1 MLFGFKK
8 KDVKPDYSEIIARSQ
23 ENLRKTEK
31 LAEEQRRQTADILAF
46 ADKVWEMTK

>member
-8 KDVKPDYSEIIARSQ
+8 NVKPDYSEIIVKSQ
-23 ENLRKTEK
+23 ENLRRTEK
-31 LAEEQRRQTADILAF
+31 LAEEQRKQTADILAF